1 MQTIIA
7 VTSNMF
13 APLAEWTRLFAAS
26 GTDLRVVDIDDM
38 TINVEE
44 VAYAL
49 CFRPQAGRL
58 AQFPNLRLIIS
69 LGAGVDH
76 LTADPNLPPAV
87 PIARMST
94 DQTRDQMADYVA
106 WACLSLLRDVPRM
119 VNAQAAHQWD
129 QFSNGRTARNCRVGI
144 LGLGAMGMSAAT
156 CLQRMGFKVKGW
168 ARRPRPGSEIECL
181 YGDEGLRDLAAQC
194 DILVCMLP
202 SSPALHAIVDQS
214 IFALM
219 PRGAGIVNVARGE
232 HVVIP
237 DLLAALDGGQL
248 GGAVLDVLPQEPLP
262 ASDPLWDHRK
272 IIVTPHL
279 ASIVSMPTAV
289 DHAVMLMSAMERGE
303 TPTYLFDRIK
313 GY

>member
-1 MQTIIA
+1 VQTIIA
-7 VTSNMF
+7 VTSNKF
-13 APLAEWTRLFAAS
+13 APLAQWTRLFAAS
-26 GTDLRVVDIDDM
+26 GADVRVADIDDM
-38 TINVEE
+38 TINVKE

-76 LTADPNLPPAV
+76 LTSDPSLPAAV

-119 VNAQAAHQWD
+119 RNAQAAHEWE
-129 QFSNGRTARNCRVGI
+129 QFSIGRTARDCRVGI
-144 LGLGAMGMSAAT
+144 LGLGAMGMSAAS
-156 CLQRMGFKVKGW
+156 CLQGIGFKVKGW
-168 ARRPRPGSEIECL
+168 VRRPRPGGEIDCL
-181 YGDEGLRDLAAQC
+181 CREEGLRELAAQS

-202 SSPALHAIVDQS
+202 SSPALHGIIDQS
-214 IFALM
+214 ILALM

-232 HVVIP
+232 HVVVP
-237 DLLAALDGGQL
+237 DLLAALEAGQL
-248 GGAVLDVLPQEPLP
+248 GSAVLDVLPQEPLP
-262 ASDPLWDHRK
+262 ASDPLWDHPN

-279 ASIVSMPTAV
+279 ASIVSMQTAA
-289 DHAVMLMSAMERGE
+289 DHAVMLISAMERDE